1 MISNQVQQVS
11 TLTQQLQQIQA
22 YVKAVGDPEKL
33 LGIVGADSLIDSLNT
48 SGVGQPAELD
58 VELADEPIAAGS
70 IVASQLSS
78 NLALSGITSGTF
90 SGDGAGLTN
99 LSTAHLSGQ
108 IGASQLAS
116 NLSLGGTTT
125 GTFSGNGA
133 ALTNL
138 NAAQVAGTFGS
149 AQLGSNLTLGGTTS
163 GTFSGNG
170 SLLTNLSAANL
181 AGQLSSGQLADG
193 AVTVAKLGADVGAWS
208 ASGSNVF
215 RTSGNVGIGTA
226 TPTTALHVAG
236 TVTATGLST
245 ASVNFASPI
254 TRTLAIPAA
263 AFTPADSQTSQVISD
278 GIRIYPAASPGGIAA
293 NFVAPVNFPDG
304 ANVTARQ
311 AARPALSLAPARTD
325 ESNLCA
331 KNWPNL

>member
-1 MISNQVQQVS
+1 
-11 TLTQQLQQIQA
+11 
-22 YVKAVGDPEKL
+22 
-33 LGIVGADSLIDSLNT
+33 
-48 SGVGQPAELD
+48 
-58 VELADEPIAAGS
+58 
-70 IVASQLSS
+70 
-78 NLALSGITSGTF
+78 
-90 SGDGAGLTN
+90 
-99 LSTAHLSGQ
+99 
-108 IGASQLAS
+108 
-116 NLSLGGTTT
+116 
-125 GTFSGNGA
+125 
-133 ALTNL
+133 
-138 NAAQVAGTFGS
+138 VAGTFGS

-208 ASGSNVF
+208 VSGSNVF

-278 GIRIYPAASPGGIAA
+278 GIRIYPAA
-293 NFVAPVNFPDG
+293 
-304 ANVTARQ
+304 
-311 AARPALSLAPARTD
+311 RPALSLAPARTD